1 TNADYIVPLD
11 ECIPEPGD
19 PSFYQG
25 DPHHYRFYEPVALAV
40 AQKLERPKHSLFVP
54 KVWAPSPMNVN
65 TFSFTP
71 FSGAYSISNNCLW
84 VGMDNQAPNWFL
96 GSFTKMLMGWS
107 GDPTARTFTLSMNPT
122 GHGYSPAWNLL
133 QLTGTNTIFEKP
145 IFAQTNIAP
154 FTTVDN
160 PTNSYQN
167 PNPVF
172 VFTNGNYRTLITGSA
187 VLQAING
194 VAKLDIQYTNNGVGY
209 VLPLELI
216 STGLSMTMPFSFPL
230 SPGGTFQYNTVLGAN
245 SSVGVTNVVGWIQ

>member
-1 TNADYIVPLD
+1 MTGTA
-11 ECIPEPGD
+11 
-19 PSFYQG
+19 S
-25 DPHHYRFYEPVALAV
+25 A
-40 AQKLERPKHSLFVP
+40 
-54 KVWAPSPMNVN
+54 
-65 TFSFTP
+65 
-71 FSGAYSISNNCLW
+71 FSGQGQFPGLHLFQIGQFGFSMLPGSSGTTLYYGKTSASSAY
-84 VGMDNQAPNWFL
+84 QA
-96 GSFTKMLMGWS
+96 
-107 GDPTARTFTLSMNPT
+107 GDAHLT
-122 GHGYSPAWNLL
+122 
-133 QLTGTNTIFEKP
+133 LTGTNTYFQKP
-145 IFAQTNIAP
+145 IDAATNIAP